1 LQLKTGQIIRYKG
14 ERKVVRQV
22 YRDNQGRIVI
32 EFVDRIKCT
41 DMKDIELDGR
51 K

>member
-1 LQLKTGQIIRYKG
+1 MKLLTGQIIRHKG

-22 YRDNQGRIVI
+22 YKDNQGKIVI
-32 EFVDRIKCT
+32 EFVDRTKCS
-41 DMKDIELDGR
+41 DMKDIEIDGR